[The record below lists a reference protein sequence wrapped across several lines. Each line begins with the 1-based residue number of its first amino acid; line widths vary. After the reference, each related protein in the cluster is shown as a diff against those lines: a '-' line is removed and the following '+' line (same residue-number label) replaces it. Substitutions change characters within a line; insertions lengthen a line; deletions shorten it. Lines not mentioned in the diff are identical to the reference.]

1 MAIFVLAINMHLSSC
16 FGHLIMLTNII
27 TNISKYKS
35 IDTHR
40 QSFGYISNQD
50 WYLLTAKKQIEGKT
64 YTKSNTYTKMVHKHT
79 NFINLSVN
87 VHTKT
92 VHISS
97 SCRRKHLSRSI
108 GANYSRAQPKR
119 TYIKCHAM
127 PVEYI
132 MFALMRWFGLWALC
146 WTRLTTTTTMCAHSY
161 SAYIWLTHLSISVP
175 LRIYMNHSHKYIC
188 LRYLVYYKLEN
199 SFMWISLL

>member
-1 MAIFVLAINMHLSSC
+1 
-16 FGHLIMLTNII
+16 
-27 TNISKYKS
+27 
-35 IDTHR
+35 
-40 QSFGYISNQD
+40 
-50 WYLLTAKKQIEGKT
+50 
-64 YTKSNTYTKMVHKHT
+64 MVHKHT

-92 VHISS
+92 AHISS

-132 MFALMRWFGLWALC
+132 MFALMRWFGL
-146 WTRLTTTTTMCAHSY
+146 
-161 SAYIWLTHLSISVP
+161 
-175 LRIYMNHSHKYIC
+175 
-188 LRYLVYYKLEN
+188 
-199 SFMWISLL
+199 